1 MGHKTRWEEE
11 EKLQID
17 KLKKID
23 KKKLKGHE
31 DVEEAKGDVEKK

>member
-1 MGHKTRWEEE
+1 
-11 EKLQID
+11 
-17 KLKKID
+17 LKKID